1 MEIRTLKAAQLK
13 PAEYNPRRDLQPE
26 DAEYKMIARVYADLI
41 RKGLKTLE
49 SVPEAIREE
58 VSKILNPDEENAG
71 EE

>member
-1 MEIRTLKAAQLK
+1 
-13 PAEYNPRRDLQPE
+13 
-26 DAEYKMIARVYADLI
+26 MIARVYADLI

-71 EE
+71 EEYCYSASGFFLLDCC